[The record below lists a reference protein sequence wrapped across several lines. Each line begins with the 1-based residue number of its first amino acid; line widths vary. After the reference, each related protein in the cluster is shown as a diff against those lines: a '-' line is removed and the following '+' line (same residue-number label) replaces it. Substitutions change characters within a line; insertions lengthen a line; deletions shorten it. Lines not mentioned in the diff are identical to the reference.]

1 MDAADAGVRA
11 ELGQLNVGAL
21 RARAQADSVDA
32 ALIEV
37 ARDGDDPKAELTD
50 LIVRRAAAVRARSAF
65 DALRAKLA
73 TQNVGQLRK
82 RAAAAEAVTL

>member
-21 RARAQADSVDA
+21 RARAQADGVDA

-50 LIVRRAAAVRARSAF
+50 LIVRRF
-65 DALRAKLA
+65 
-73 TQNVGQLRK
+73 
-82 RAAAAEAVTL
+82 VTLSQALESVTKRGELGV